1 MPDQGLTLK
10 KGWEFDAV
18 FRTGLRVQGE
28 LVRLLLLRST
38 EGGLRVGYAVGKRQ
52 GKAHVR
58 SRGRRILREA
68 FRRLA
73 PWITED
79 VTLVLSLKDR
89 GLNSKATEIYRD
101 PAALLKRKGLLAKT
115 WRDSGWNA
123 PLGSSEGAFPP
134 ELKSI

>member
-10 KGWEFDAV
+10 KGPLGSPLRGWEFDAV

-28 LVRLLLLRST
+28 LVRLLLLRNT
-38 EGGLRVGYAVGKRQ
+38 AQGLRVGYAVGKRQ

-79 VTLVLSLKDR
+79 ATIVLSLKDR
-89 GLNSKATEIYRD
+89 ALDAKATEIYRD
-101 PAALLKRKGLLAKT
+101 LAALLRRKGLLAKS
-115 WRDSGWNA
+115 WRDADWNA
-123 PLGSSEGAFPP
+123 PVGRS
-134 ELKSI
+134 